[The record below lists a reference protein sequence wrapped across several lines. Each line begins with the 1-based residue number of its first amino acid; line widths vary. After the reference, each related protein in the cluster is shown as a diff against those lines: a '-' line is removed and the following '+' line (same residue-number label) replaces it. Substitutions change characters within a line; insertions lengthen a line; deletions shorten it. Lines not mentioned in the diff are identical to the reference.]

1 MNDPQSFP
9 THREVNELT
18 DLARRFSES
27 GRNEEAADLLLIAL
41 RLDPKNLSV
50 KLGLA
55 EVRKRQ
61 QQFRG
66 GNARSLRDLLREGY
80 RRNAIDAAHFLG
92 LAHLY
97 AEKG

>member
-1 MNDPQSFP
+1 MSTPQS
-9 THREVNELT
+9 HSANEIQELT

-27 GRNEEAADLLLIAL
+27 GKHEEAADLLLLAL
-41 RLDPKNLSV
+41 RLEPKNLSV

-55 EVRKRQ
+55 EIRKRQ
-61 QQFRG
+61 QQNRG
-66 GNARSLRDLLREGY
+66 TSSTSRSLRDIMREGF

-97 AEKG
+97 A